1 MTDIQTPIITE
12 SDSSNTEQTPKET
25 FAFQAEINQL
35 MSLIINTFY
44 SNKDIFLRELISNS
58 SDAIDKIRHQ
68 SLNDNDALKAQ
79 KDLYINILTNKDNKE
94 LIIEDSGIGM
104 TKSDLINNLGTIAKS
119 GTKAFMEALEQ
130 SSDVSMIGQFGVGFY
145 SAFLVADK
153 VKVYSKHN
161 DDEEHL
167 WESSAGGSFLISK
180 SDTGLKRG
188 TRMVLELKEDQQ
200 ELLEENKLKNLIM
213 QHSQFISYPISLMV
227 KKTRTKT
234 VEVEPDE
241 SDDDKPKLE
250 ELDDKNQEDLK
261 DKDTKDE
268 DGKVEDE
275 DGKVEDEEDD
285 EEKKPKT
292 KEVEEEY
299 EELEKINKEQPLWL
313 KNPSEISD
321 SEYNTFYKHISND
334 YDDCLAHKHFSVEG
348 QLEFTGLLFIPKRA
362 PFDLFENNKKKN
374 NIKLYVRKVFIT
386 DDSTELS
393 PDWMSFVRGI
403 VDSQDLPLNIS
414 RETLQKSQ
422 IMKVIKKNIVKKVI
436 ESLVELSS
444 DEAKYNDFYEQF
456 SKNIKLGI
464 HEDNA
469 NKDKLAKLL
478 RYKSTKSD
486 TLTSLDSYISRMK
499 EGQKQIYYISG
510 ESLKAI
516 ENSVFLEK
524 LTKRNL
530 EVLFMDDPV
539 DEYCMQQL
547 REYESMTFVN
557 ITKENIDLGLTDDE
571 KKAEE
576 EKHKQFED
584 LCKTMK
590 DVLGQ
595 VVQKVVISTRL
606 DDSPCCLVTS
616 EFGWSANMERI
627 MKAQALRND
636 SMMGQMSAQK
646 ILEINVDS
654 DIIQELNTRLTAD
667 KNDKTIKDIVWLL
680 YEITLLNSG
689 FTLEQSTPFCNR
701 IHRMI
706 RLGLSIDEKEPEEPQ
721 IDEEP
726 QENIIEDDSKMEELD

>member
-1 MTDIQTPIITE
+1 M
-12 SDSSNTEQTPKET
+12 
-25 FAFQAEINQL
+25 NQ
-35 MSLIINTFY
+35 MMI
-44 SNKDIFLRELISNS
+44 
-58 SDAIDKIRHQ
+58 
-68 SLNDNDALKAQ
+68 SLNLKNEKNQ
-79 KDLYINILTNKDNKE
+79 D
-94 LIIEDSGIGM
+94 
-104 TKSDLINNLGTIAKS
+104 
-119 GTKAFMEALEQ
+119 
-130 SSDVSMIGQFGVGFY
+130 
-145 SAFLVADK
+145 DK
-153 VKVYSKHN
+153 V
-161 DDEEHL
+161 
-167 WESSAGGSFLISK
+167 
-180 SDTGLKRG
+180 
-188 TRMVLELKEDQQ
+188 
-200 ELLEENKLKNLIM
+200 
-213 QHSQFISYPISLMV
+213 
-227 KKTRTKT
+227 
-234 VEVEPDE
+234 
-241 SDDDKPKLE
+241 
-250 ELDDKNQEDLK
+250 
-261 DKDTKDE
+261 KDE

-292 KEVEEEY
+292 KEIEEEY

-436 ESLVELSS
+436 ESLVELAS
-444 DEAKYNDFYEQF
+444 DEGKYNDFYEQF

-557 ITKENIDLGLTDDE
+557 ITKENIDLGLTEDE

>member
-1 MTDIQTPIITE
+1 M
-12 SDSSNTEQTPKET
+12 K
-25 FAFQAEINQL
+25 
-35 MSLIINTFY
+35 MV
-44 SNKDIFLRELISNS
+44 R
-58 SDAIDKIRHQ
+58 
-68 SLNDNDALKAQ
+68 LK
-79 KDLYINILTNKDNKE
+79 
-94 LIIEDSGIGM
+94 M
-104 TKSDLINNLGTIAKS
+104 
-119 GTKAFMEALEQ
+119 
-130 SSDVSMIGQFGVGFY
+130 
-145 SAFLVADK
+145 
-153 VKVYSKHN
+153 
-161 DDEEHL
+161 
-167 WESSAGGSFLISK
+167 
-180 SDTGLKRG
+180 KR
-188 TRMVLELKEDQQ
+188 MMK
-200 ELLEENKLKNLIM
+200 
-213 QHSQFISYPISLMV
+213 
-227 KKTRTKT
+227 
-234 VEVEPDE
+234 
-241 SDDDKPKLE
+241 
-250 ELDDKNQEDLK
+250 
-261 DKDTKDE
+261 
-268 DGKVEDE
+268 
-275 DGKVEDEEDD
+275 
-285 EEKKPKT
+285 KKPKT

-436 ESLVELSS
+436 ESLVELAS
-444 DEAKYNDFYEQF
+444 DEGKYNDFYEQF

-539 DEYCMQQL
+539 DE
-547 REYESMTFVN
+547 
-557 ITKENIDLGLTDDE
+557 
-571 KKAEE
+571 
-576 EKHKQFED
+576 
-584 LCKTMK
+584 
-590 DVLGQ
+590 
-595 VVQKVVISTRL
+595 
-606 DDSPCCLVTS
+606 
-616 EFGWSANMERI
+616 
-627 MKAQALRND
+627 
-636 SMMGQMSAQK
+636 
-646 ILEINVDS
+646 
-654 DIIQELNTRLTAD
+654 
-667 KNDKTIKDIVWLL
+667 
-680 YEITLLNSG
+680 
-689 FTLEQSTPFCNR
+689 
-701 IHRMI
+701 
-706 RLGLSIDEKEPEEPQ
+706 
-721 IDEEP
+721 
-726 QENIIEDDSKMEELD
+726 